1 LRHRIRRFKVSRN
14 LAVGEDLV
22 RLSGVRALVEGR
34 LCTAVMDSR
43 RNGCCGAWA
52 EQGKMAP
59 WPR

>member
-34 LCTAVMDSR
+34 LHSGDGQSAQRVLR
-43 RNGCCGAWA
+43 RMG
-52 EQGKMAP
+52 
-59 WPR
+59 